1 MSLKISLKCYSSTL
15 IIFSVAE
22 TEQLNSN
29 DSSIYLI
36 CNRENILKI
45 FFEIFYAGENVCCH
59 TSNFRPNSVKFLCQ
73 FAGGSRREHLITVK
87 FLTFAPV
94 WSVAGVF
101 SVPEMKTRPY
111 KNKTNGKA

>member
-1 MSLKISLKCYSSTL
+1 MSAAIRQILGPTL
-15 IIFSVAE
+15 
-22 TEQLNSN
+22 
-29 DSSIYLI
+29 
-36 CNRENILKI
+36 
-45 FFEIFYAGENVCCH
+45 
-59 TSNFRPNSVKFLCQ
+59 KFLCQ
-73 FAGGSRREHLITVK
+73 FARGSRREHLITVK